1 MTQEDKQLLLNA
13 LCGYLLYG
21 LKSTVVKFDDNDGS
35 EYYTDC
41 EILGIRRNQLV
52 EFIRLQ
58 DSKEIGRS
66 EWYDISWFKPYLRPM
81 SSMTE
86 EEQKVFSDIE
96 SEFLETLVK
105 KVQQIKDDNER
116 RHLLQKAVA
125 KRTSEMVQFY
135 NKSHFDYNGLIEK
148 GLALEAPEGM
158 YKID

>member
-1 MTQEDKQLLLNA
+1 MTREEKILLFKDLCARLPYHVRVKVWLEDGDTEEGPLDLQHNYGDVLLDA
-13 LCGYLLYG
+13 
-21 LKSTVVKFDDNDGS
+21 F
-35 EYYTDC
+35 YYKKITK
-41 EILGIRRNQLV
+41 I
-52 EFIRLQ
+52 
-58 DSKEIGRS
+58 
-66 EWYDISWFKPYLRPM
+66 KPYLRPM

-148 GLALEAPEGM
+148 GLALEAPDGM
-158 YKID
+158 YNTKTE

>member
-1 MTQEDKQLLLNA
+1 MTREEKILLFKDLCARLPYHVRVKVWLEDGDTEEGPLDLQHNYGDVLLDA
-13 LCGYLLYG
+13 
-21 LKSTVVKFDDNDGS
+21 F
-35 EYYTDC
+35 YYKKITK
-41 EILGIRRNQLV
+41 I
-52 EFIRLQ
+52 
-58 DSKEIGRS
+58 
-66 EWYDISWFKPYLRPM
+66 KPYLRPM

-135 NKSHFDYNGLIEK
+135 NKSHLDYNGLIEK
-148 GLALEAPEGM
+148 GLALEAHDGM
-158 YKID
+158 YNTKTE